1 MTSHRVALPPR
12 TDLNS
17 RRERVATSVMVRG
30 LNLFE
35 RLSSRLLVSV
45 TSPADDAFYAVPE
58 NLESFRP
65 GELLD
70 SRPVE
75 VRMLR
80 RVLEADAWHVKFR
93 STDTRGHAVAAVTT
107 VMIPRDRF
115 GGSVRPM
122 LSYQPAIDSL
132 GPAADPSFTLR
143 HGNQLELPLAAR
155 AAPRVGRHCHRLHRT
170 AARLRG
176 GCTGRPRCARRHPGR
191 SRIRTG
197 WLRRGHAHRSVG
209 LLGRSPSDAQ
219 RRRTTTELHARVEH
233 RGGRRWWHPRRARQR
248 DRRLRGRLRRKRAQR
263 DPTRCADRYQP

>member
-1 MTSHRVALPPR
+1 MTGHRVALPPR
-12 TDLNS
+12 TDLTS
-17 RRERVATSVMVRG
+17 RRERVAASVMVRG
-30 LNLFE
+30 LGLLE
-35 RLSSRLLVSV
+35 RLSSWLLVSV
-45 TSPADDAFYAVPE
+45 TSRADDAFYEVPE

-93 STDTRGHAVAAVTT
+93 STDTRGRAVSAVTT

-143 HGNQLELPLAAR
+143 HGNQLELPFVAR
-155 AAPRVGRHCHRLHRT
+155 A
-170 AARLRG
+170 
-176 GCTGRPRCARRHPGR
+176 
-191 SRIRTG
+191 
-197 WLRRGHAHRSVG
+197 LRRGWAVVATDYTGPRHAFAAGVLAGRVVLDGIRAALTFEPAGFDAAHAHRSLG

-219 RRRTTTELHARVEH
+219 RGRATTELRARVEH
-233 RGGRRWWHPRRARQR
+233 RGGRRWWHPR
-248 DRRLRGRLRRKRAQR
+248 
-263 DPTRCADRYQP
+263 